1 MLSPK
6 NEAKQE
12 ARFAARLDVLSERV
26 DTLASTVATTAS
38 AIAKKDGEIA
48 TLRRDL
54 ELRDQQLQSLTAR
67 ASQVASPSDP
77 QELHA
82 LRQAVAA
89 LQSERA
95 TKGNSKQLD
104 EVMSKLNLL
113 AERLDTLSAT
123 VSTTAAGLA
132 GRDGEIAA
140 IRKHLGTTQV
150 AGHAA
155 PTANPD
161 IDRQVRELGV
171 NVMSTNARLDDHT
184 AELEVVKARLSEP
197 HPHAEELRA
206 MLTALRARVEAL
218 DSLRAGVTE
227 EVLDERLAEP
237 QATLAA
243 LGRRVDELTSGVE
256 SATAGLA
263 AEDVKLEA
271 LQRQVTDSSSAA
283 ESTAELRERLMETET
298 ALEAVG
304 RQLDKLGSLVE
315 SGTASLADN
324 GQRLDTLERRHS
336 ESASRIEAVAD
347 DLRAAHAGVSEERL
361 DERLAP
367 TSTALRSLE
376 KRIDELSSGVESA
389 TTSHADEEERLEALH
404 RQVTDSSSRI
414 ESIADDLRDAL
425 AAFPEAT
432 PDQLGELGTRIESVE
447 KRIASVAAEVARART
462 LWPVALR
469 SLEARLDDVAPKH
482 APTDSAAKTAVAHDE
497 SGQSDEPEGMA
508 DDLLAELRDSLQAME
523 SVAAELE
530 RTTNGPP
537 PHDSAET
544 PDAQQAVAGGA
555 RVVPLRTTD
564 P

>member
-1 MLSPK
+1 MLSSK

-12 ARFAARLDVLSERV
+12 ARFVARLDVLSERV

-38 AIAKKDGEIA
+38 AMAKKDGEIA

-54 ELRDQQLQSLTAR
+54 ELRDQQLQSLAAR
-67 ASQVASPSDP
+67 TSQVASPSDP
-77 QELHA
+77 QELQA
-82 LRQAVAA
+82 LRQAVAV

-140 IRKHLGTTQV
+140 IRKHLGTTQA
-150 AGHAA
+150 AGPAA

-161 IDRQVRELGV
+161 LDRQVRELGV
-171 NVMSTNARLDDHT
+171 TVMSTKARLDDHT
-184 AELEVVKARLSEP
+184 AELEVVKAQLSEP

-256 SATAGLA
+256 SATVGLA
-263 AEDVKLEA
+263 ARDVKLEA

-283 ESTAELRERLMETET
+283 ESTAELGERLTQT
-298 ALEAVG
+298 DAALDAV
-304 RQLDKLGSLVE
+304 RHQLDKLGSLVE

-324 GQRLDTLERRHS
+324 GQRLDALERRHS
-336 ESASRIEAVAD
+336 ESASRIAAVAD
-347 DLRAAHAGVSEERL
+347 ELRDGLGGVSEERL

-367 TSTALRSLE
+367 TSAALQALE
-376 KRIDELSSGVESA
+376 QRIDDLSAGVESS

-414 ESIADDLRDAL
+414 ESIADDLREAL

-432 PDQLGELGTRIESVE
+432 PDQLGELGTRIDSVE
-447 KRIASVAAEVARART
+447 KRVASVAAEVARAKT

-482 APTDSAAKTAVAHDE
+482 TPVDSAAQTPVTGDE
-497 SGQSDEPEGMA
+497 DGRSDEPEGTA

-530 RTTNGPP
+530 RTTNGSA
-537 PHDSAET
+537 PHDSAEIQ
-544 PDAQQAVAGGA
+544 DAQEAVAGGA
-555 RVVPLRTTD
+555 RVVPLRATD

>member
-1 MLSPK
+1 MLSSK
-6 NEAKQE
+6 DDAKQE
-12 ARFAARLDVLSERV
+12 ARFAARLDVLGERV

-38 AIAKKDGEIA
+38 AMAKKDGEIA

-54 ELRDQQLQSLTAR
+54 ELRDQQLQSLAAR
-67 ASQVASPSDP
+67 TSQVASPTDP
-77 QELHA
+77 QELQA
-82 LRQAVAA
+82 LRQAVAV

-95 TKGNSKQLD
+95 TRGNSKQLD

-150 AGHAA
+150 AGQSA
-155 PTANPD
+155 PSVNHD
-161 IDRQVRELGV
+161 LERQVRELGV
-171 NVMSTNARLDDHT
+171 HVVSTKARLDDHA
-184 AELEVVKARLSEP
+184 AELEAVKAQLSEP

-218 DSLRAGVTE
+218 ASLRAGVTE
-227 EVLDERLAEP
+227 EVLDERLAES

-243 LGRRVDELTSGVE
+243 LGQRLEELTSDVE

-263 AEDVKLEA
+263 ARDVKLEA
-271 LQRQVTDSSSAA
+271 LQRQVTESSSAA
-283 ESTAELRERLMETET
+283 ESTAELRERLAETEG
-298 ALEAVG
+298 ALDAA
-304 RQLDKLGSLVE
+304 RHQLAKLGSLVE

-336 ESASRIEAVAD
+336 ESVSRIAAVAD
-347 DLRAAHAGVSEERL
+347 DLRGVHAGVSEERL

-367 TSTALRSLE
+367 TSTALQALE
-376 KRIDELSSGVESA
+376 QRIDELSSGVESS
-389 TTSHADEEERLEALH
+389 TTSHADEEERLGALH

-414 ESIADDLRDAL
+414 ESIADDLREAL

-432 PDQLGELGTRIESVE
+432 PEQLDELGTRIDSVE
-447 KRIASVAAEVARART
+447 KRVASVAAEVARAKM

-482 APTDSAAKTAVAHDE
+482 APPDSAAETAVVAHDE
-497 SGQSDEPEGMA
+497 NGPSDEPEGTA

-530 RTTNGPP
+530 RNGSPR
-537 PHDSAET
+537 HDPTET
-544 PDAQQAVAGGA
+544 RDVEKAVAGGA
-555 RVVPLRTTD
+555 RVVPLRTPD